1 MASPCLVGSDSD
13 TAGLRPETGYPSL
26 RSGPSIPG
34 PVVQPALIP
43 MILLLLV
50 APQLLGGVFPWA
62 VAVIC
67 LMAGV
72 AGWLSSSKIEII
84 SYRRRSATLL
94 DWMMVAALAWTALQL
109 LPLPSGLVGFLVPE
123 SVEAWR
129 SNALLFGEPAPSWFP
144 MSLDP
149 GATRLE
155 LAKGAAIVAAFLL
168 ARVFAASHQRRRVLK
183 AVAASAITMALVA
196 FAHKVAGAD
205 RVFGIYEP
213 VYASSRLLA
222 PLMNENHLGG
232 FMALATPILIGL
244 TMDAATLERRIGWA
258 SGAGLCALAAVLS
271 FSRGGILALAIGVS
285 IFVSVYAARLYRSSN
300 SLLRSRALPILA
312 ASVLATVLLA
322 VGLQGSDLARELS
335 NRHNIA
341 PKFEGAVAALPVI
354 ASHPIAGV
362 GRGAFSAAFVDE
374 QGSDKRFFHPE
385 NLPVQWATE
394 WGLPIAL
401 ALLIVVIGSIGRSF
415 RLKRSH
421 AHIGAL
427 AGLVAIG
434 TQQLADFSLELLGV
448 AVVAAATLGAVA
460 ESWPVRLDYPLR
472 KLCSMISIISLAA
485 ATLALSLVGG
495 DVFTLEMKSRAALAR
510 EDYATTRELVQ
521 RGLSLHPSEPIF
533 ALIGADV
540 AVRESDPSAGRWIN
554 RAQDLAP
561 LWSAPHLVGARWLFS
576 MGKLDQALLEIREAE
591 ALRPGSARSTVCA
604 LLVAREDPAVA
615 LRAAPAGADGAEFL
629 DRAAVCL
636 PLQSPASIAIDEAA
650 RKLDQGLPGP
660 ATRQA
665 RRLLADQ
672 RPIEAIELLQQV
684 PELDVI
690 GRWLLADAYLR
701 TKDPHSAAR
710 EIAPLISRR
719 KAPGNVL
726 RTAASIYVKTGDDS
740 QLLRVAALLRGQTG
754 GKAEGLADVELF
766 LGDLYESHRR
776 YALALKAYESSLRAN
791 DSREAL
797 LSIAR
802 VAEAMGNRQRA
813 LLTYRRLCRADA
825 GKGEACVA
833 AESLARP
840 VDDWP

>member
-1 MASPCLVGSDSD
+1 MVA
-13 TAGLRPETGYPSL
+13 
-26 RSGPSIPG
+26 
-34 PVVQPALIP
+34 
-43 MILLLLV
+43 LLLV

-67 LMAGV
+67 IMAGV
-72 AGWLSSSKIEII
+72 AGWLASRRIEII
-84 SYRRRSATLL
+84 SYRRRNATLL
-94 DWMMVAALAWTALQL
+94 DWTMVVALAWTGFQL
-109 LPLPSGLVGFLVPE
+109 LPLPSWLVGHLVPE
-123 SVEAWR
+123 SVDAWQ
-129 SNALLFGEPAPSWFP
+129 SNALLFGESARSWMP

-155 LAKGAAIVAAFLL
+155 IAKGAAIVATFLL
-168 ARVFAASHQRRRVLK
+168 ARLLAASHQRRRVLK
-183 AVAASAITMALVA
+183 AVAASAITLALVA

-244 TMDAATLERRIGWA
+244 AMDAQTLERRIGWA
-258 SGAGLCALAAVLS
+258 SAGALCALAGVLS
-271 FSRGGILALAIGVS
+271 FSRGGMLALAIGVS
-285 IFVSVYAARLYRSSN
+285 VFVSVYAARLDRSRRPI
-300 SLLRSRALPILA
+300 LRSRAVPILA
-312 ASVLATVLLA
+312 ASVLAAVLLA

-374 QGSDKRFFHPE
+374 QGSNKRFFHPE
-385 NLPVQWATE
+385 NLPVQWASE
-394 WGLPIAL
+394 WGLPLAL
-401 ALLIVVIGSIGRSF
+401 ALLIVVIWSIGRGF
-415 RLKRSH
+415 RLKRSQ
-421 AHIGAL
+421 AHLGAL

-434 TQQLADFSLELLGV
+434 IQQLADFSLELLGV

-460 ESWPVRLDYPLR
+460 ESRPVGLDYPLR
-472 KLCSMISIISLAA
+472 KLCTVISIISLAA
-485 ATLALSLVGG
+485 APLALSLIGG
-495 DVFTLEMKSRAALAR
+495 DVFTLEMKSRAALDR
-510 EDYATTRELVQ
+510 EDYAMTRELVQ

-540 AVRESDPSAGRWIN
+540 AVRESDTSAGRWIN

-576 MGKLDQALLEIREAE
+576 MGELDQALLEIREAE
-591 ALRPGSARSTVCA
+591 ALRPGSARSTICA
-604 LLVAREDPAVA
+604 LLVAREDPAIA

-650 RKLDQGLPGP
+650 RELDHGLPGP

-665 RRLLADQ
+665 RRLLADR
-672 RPIEAIELLQQV
+672 RPVEAIELLQAV
-684 PELDVI
+684 PELDVT

-701 TKDPHSAAR
+701 TNDPHSAAR
-710 EIAPLISRR
+710 EIAPLLSRR
-719 KAPGNVL
+719 KVPGNVL

-740 QLLRVAALLRGQTG
+740 QLLRVAARLRGQTG
-754 GKAEGLADVELF
+754 GKAEGLAEVELF
-766 LGDLYESHRR
+766 LGELYESHRR
-776 YALALKAYESSLRAN
+776 YALALKAYEHSLQAHE
-791 DSREAL
+791 SRQAL
-797 LSIAR
+797 LSVAR
-802 VAEAMGNRQRA
+802 VAESMGNRQRA

-825 GKGEACVA
+825 GKGEACA
-833 AESLARP
+833 SADALERP
-840 VDDWP
+840 VDEWP